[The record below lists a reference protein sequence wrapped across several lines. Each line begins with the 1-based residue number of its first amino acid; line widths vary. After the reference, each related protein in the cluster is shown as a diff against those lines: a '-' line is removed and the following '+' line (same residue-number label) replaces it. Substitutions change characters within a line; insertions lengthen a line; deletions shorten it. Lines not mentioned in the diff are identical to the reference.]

1 MINIGQNCK
10 INDALWIC
18 TISYCLV
25 CIGRT
30 MDAIVLCCTIW
41 YFVFGSLF
49 FFSFCFVCFLV
60 SFSSLI
66 GWQGRCLKLALM
78 FSARAPLSASS
89 EKKKKKSPYLFTHH
103 PRKKKTTPD
112 QRRDRKLI
120 KLQPVKILT
129 LLHPVS
135 DFWSNLEN
143 VCIKYINIYILY
155 IHVVKHLYEKV
166 VFDEKKGKSGAFF
179 FFS

>member
-1 MINIGQNCK
+1 MNLYNFLLFGLHWPDNGCHCFMLYHLIFC
-10 INDALWIC
+10 LWVF
-18 TISYCLV
+18 SF
-25 CIGRT
+25 
-30 MDAIVLCCTIW
+30 
-41 YFVFGSLF
+41 YFLLF
-49 FFSFCFVCFLV
+49 FCFLV
-60 SFSSLI
+60 SSSFLI

-89 EKKKKKSPYLFTHH
+89 EKKQSPYLFTHH
-103 PRKKKTTPD
+103 PPLKKTNNNNNNTTWPT
-112 QRRDRKLI
+112 QGQKAI

-129 LLHPVS
+129 LLHPVI

-166 VFDEKKGKSGAFF
+166 VFDGEKKGKSGAFLF
-179 FFS
+179 VFS